1 MAESSNEG
9 RDPLVAFRCPGKLK
23 RTAEDLAHEDRIS
36 VSELM
41 RQLVAKEVERR
52 EREREEEAVP
62 A

>member
-1 MAESSNEG
+1 MADGSDDA
-9 RDPLVAFRCPGKLK
+9 RKPLVAFQCPDELK

-41 RQLVAKEVERR
+41 RRLVTEESERR
-52 EREREEEAVP
+52 KHDPSGEAVP